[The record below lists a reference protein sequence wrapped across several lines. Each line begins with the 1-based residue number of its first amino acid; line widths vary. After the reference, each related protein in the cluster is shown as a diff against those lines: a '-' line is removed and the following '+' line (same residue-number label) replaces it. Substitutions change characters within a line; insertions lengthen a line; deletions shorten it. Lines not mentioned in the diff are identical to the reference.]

1 MIELMIEWCA
11 GSLEGV
17 ISSFQDYSQID
28 IDSCCTRIRICSNS
42 IYWIDE
48 WWYPHFYWDHIK
60 GGLGGNVSLIF
71 YSQEN
76 EEDTFVFLLWKTWY
90 EFSLRFHRFQIL
102 QWAIAPGT
110 TCLWIKDFE
119 GNHENIHFI
128 ACCMKYLLYLSSVS
142 KFNFLWHNGHKRPS
156 TFYQIL
162 AKRTLYSK
170 LKRIPPIWAISKMA
184 NRIQW
189 DWRPPGPINL
199 FIFETTTSFF
209 KYREVSQVW
218 NEIYEVVFFS
228 FSCPKKSKLS
238 KPMVLKIFPEL

>member
-1 MIELMIEWCA
+1 MCRFTWRCDILQLSRLFTDRYWQLLHHSGSAPSPNPFIGLMDDDTHILIETTSKEDWGATSVSI
-11 GSLEGV
+11 
-17 ISSFQDYSQID
+17 F
-28 IDSCCTRIRICSNS
+28 IRKKMGKILFC
-42 IYWIDE
+42 
-48 WWYPHFYWDHIK
+48 
-60 GGLGGNVSLIF
+60 
-71 YSQEN
+71 
-76 EEDTFVFLLWKTWY
+76 FLLWKTWY

-119 GNHENIHFI
+119 GNHENIYFV
-128 ACCMKYLLYLSSVS
+128 ASCMKYLLYLSVVT

-170 LKRIPPIWAISKMA
+170 LKRIPPIWTISKMA

-189 DWRPPGPINL
+189 DWLPPRPNNL

-209 KYREVSQVW
+209 KYGEVSQVW
-218 NEIYEVVFFS
+218 NEIY
-228 FSCPKKSKLS
+228 
-238 KPMVLKIFPEL
+238 VLWG

>member
-1 MIELMIEWCA
+1 MHILYLSLFFPIWMIEFHRKWKFWLRQLEEIDFLVSRTSSAASWWCA

-48 WWYPHFYWDHIK
+48 WWYPQFDCGHIK
-60 GGLGGNVSLIF
+60 GGLGGKVSLNF

-119 GNHENIHFI
+119 GNH
-128 ACCMKYLLYLSSVS
+128 
-142 KFNFLWHNGHKRPS
+142 
-156 TFYQIL
+156 
-162 AKRTLYSK
+162 
-170 LKRIPPIWAISKMA
+170 
-184 NRIQW
+184 
-189 DWRPPGPINL
+189 
-199 FIFETTTSFF
+199 
-209 KYREVSQVW
+209 
-218 NEIYEVVFFS
+218 
-228 FSCPKKSKLS
+228 
-238 KPMVLKIFPEL
+238 

>member
-1 MIELMIEWCA
+1 MTVVA
-11 GSLEGV
+11 PV
-17 ISSFQDYSQID
+17 
-28 IDSCCTRIRICSNS
+28 RICSTSNS

-48 WWYPHFYWDHIK
+48 WWYPQFDWGHIK
-60 GGLGGNVSLIF
+60 GGLGGKVSLNF

-162 AKRTLYSK
+162 AKKDSRQKCFCY
-170 LKRIPPIWAISKMA
+170 
-184 NRIQW
+184 IQCF
-189 DWRPPGPINL
+189 G
-199 FIFETTTSFF
+199 
-209 KYREVSQVW
+209 Y
-218 NEIYEVVFFS
+218 
-228 FSCPKKSKLS
+228 
-238 KPMVLKIFPEL
+238 KICIL

>member
-1 MIELMIEWCA
+1 MCRLTWRCDIQLSRLFTDRYWQLLHQPGSAPSPIPFIGLMNDDTHILIEITSKEDW
-11 GSLEGV
+11 
-17 ISSFQDYSQID
+17 
-28 IDSCCTRIRICSNS
+28 
-42 IYWIDE
+42 
-48 WWYPHFYWDHIK
+48 
-60 GGLGGNVSLIF
+60 GGNVSLNF

-76 EEDTFVFLLWKTWY
+76 EEDTFVFFLWKTWY
-90 EFSLRFHRFQIL
+90 EFSFRFHRFQIL

-189 DWRPPGPINL
+189 DWRPPRPINL

-209 KYREVSQVW
+209 KYGEVSQVW
-218 NEIYEVVFFS
+218 NEIYEVVFSVFLV
-228 FSCPKKSKLS
+228 PKKANYPSPWS
-238 KPMVLKIFPEL
+238 